1 MGCAGDLAARL
12 VDEQLDKSARIEVKA
27 QRRPSETYS
36 EAVGPGPR
44 SLTGLGTNR
53 ERLSG
58 GRTVP
63 SAISAA
69 SFGDTVAETIVATG
83 FPRRV
88 TVIGSPASACSMIR
102 LALFFSSRMPT
113 VLAM

>member
-1 MGCAGDLAARL
+1 MGNLTARL
-12 VDEQLDKSARIEVKA
+12 VDEQLDQSAGIQIEA

-44 SLTGLGTNR
+44 SLTGFGTNR
-53 ERLSG
+53 LRLFG

-63 SAISAA
+63 SAIRAA
-69 SFGDTVAETIVATG
+69 RPGGASVDTNVATG

-88 TVIGSPASACSMIR
+88 IVIVSPASTCSMIR
-102 LALFFSSRMPT
+102 LALFFNSRMPT
-113 VLAM
+113 ALLM